1 MKKRLLIGLL
11 AGLMMIGMAEYAS
24 ATLITSTFSDYP
36 GFTKYNTPT
45 IADIDESAQNW
56 YKKYYGISF
65 DHAYMYID
73 NRDTFDGMGVSNG
86 FTSEIFSENITG
98 KINFI
103 KKTRVVTVD
112 AINLGQSVFF
122 TVYNKKNR
130 KLDSYNFDSDKFSPL
145 GAYSFTLKG
154 RGISYLTFT
163 TLGGY
168 ATLSG
173 ISYDNKGFL
182 PVPTPGT
189 GPVPEPTTA
198 LLFGTGLAG
207 LAAVGRRR
215 RN

>member
-1 MKKRLLIGLL
+1 
-11 AGLMMIGMAEYAS
+11 MMIGMAEYAS
-24 ATLITSTFSDYP
+24 AALITSTFSDYP
-36 GFTKYNTPT
+36 GFTLSNTAFA
-45 IADIDESAQNW
+45 ADIDQSAQNW
-56 YKKYYGISF
+56 YNKYYGITF
-65 DHAYMYID
+65 DHAYMYSD
-73 NRDTFDGMGVSNG
+73 HRDTFDGMGVSNG
-86 FTSEIFSENITG
+86 FISERFRMNTTG
-98 KINFI
+98 TINFI
-103 KKTRVVTVD
+103 KKTKVVTVD

-198 LLFGTGLAG
+198 LLFGTGLVG

>member
-1 MKKRLLIGLL
+1 
-11 AGLMMIGMAEYAS
+11 MIGMAKYAS

-36 GFTKYNTPT
+36 GFTKYNTET

-73 NRDTFDGMGVSNG
+73 NRDKLDGMGVSNG
-86 FTSEIFSENITG
+86 FISEMWSKNTTG
-98 KINFI
+98 TINFI
-103 KKTRVVTVD
+103 KKTKVVTVD
-112 AINLGQSVFF
+112 AINFGKSVVFS
-122 TVYNKKNR
+122 VYNKRNR
-130 KLDSYNFDSDKFSPL
+130 LLDSYSPDPGSIPLL

-154 RGISYLTFT
+154 KGISYMTFT
-163 TLGGY
+163 TEWGY

-173 ISYDNKGFL
+173 ISYDYKGFL

-189 GPVPEPTTA
+189 APVPEPTTA